1 MTNDAHDETEAKQV
15 AIDKYLDEVSI
26 FKETTPEEADRLLE
40 AKDGN
45 IVYIGRETCPYCRK
59 FVDKLSLLAEE
70 HDLEV
75 NYVHSQNPEYADE
88 VDELREKYDVPTVPG
103 LLYSSESAGF
113 VVKCDSSLKPEEIL
127 EIVEA
132 E

>member
-1 MTNDAHDETEAKQV
+1 MAYDAKEAKQV
-15 AIDKYLDEVSI
+15 AIDEYLEEVKI
-26 FKETTPEEADRLLE
+26 FKETTPAEAEKLLE

-59 FVDKLSLLAEE
+59 FVEKLSLLAEE

-75 NYVHSQNPEYADE
+75 NYVHSQHPEYE
-88 VDELREKYDVPTVPG
+88 EQVNKLRDKYHVPTVPG
-103 LLYSSESAGF
+103 LLYSSETAGL

-127 EIVEA
+127 EIVESD
-132 E
+132 